1 MNASVTALR
10 EEKAKLDKVVSEAR
24 ESKPESEHRFELLR
38 QYEDLKRKK
47 EELTASLDSLR
58 ERDPETIRKLK
69 DSVKLAIDG
78 ANRWTDNIY
87 SVRSFLVRKQGM
99 AGKEV
104 DQVLEITEDFDSLE
118 YPAFLQN
125 YIV

>member
-1 MNASVTALR
+1 M
-10 EEKAKLDKVVSEAR
+10 
-24 ESKPESEHRFELLR
+24 
-38 QYEDLKRKK
+38 
-47 EELTASLDSLR
+47 
-58 ERDPETIRKLK
+58 
-69 DSVKLAIDG
+69 KLAIDG
-78 ANRWTDNIY
+78 ANRWTGGCVLALLQIDNIY

-125 YIV
+125 

>member
-1 MNASVTALR
+1 M
-10 EEKAKLDKVVSEAR
+10 
-24 ESKPESEHRFELLR
+24 
-38 QYEDLKRKK
+38 
-47 EELTASLDSLR
+47 
-58 ERDPETIRKLK
+58 
-69 DSVKLAIDG
+69 KLAIDG
-78 ANRWTDNIY
+78 ANRWTGVSALTLLQVDNIY